1 MTLKALIRHTV
12 VLFVLIFYSFPAL
25 GQHTHSEWKLIWE
38 DDFEQDGKPDAD
50 KWEFSGRGT
59 PDWARYCA
67 DNLETTFIRDGKL
80 YLRGIVNT
88 SENDSVP
95 YQTGCIQTKG
105 KFAFK
110 YGKLEVK
117 ARLSKG
123 KGSWPA
129 IWLMPQDASYGGWPH
144 SGEIDV
150 MEHLNYDSIVYQT
163 LHTNYINVQGQKEN
177 PRYSHTPTFKEDDFN
192 VFGIEWYPDR
202 IDFLLN
208 GEKTFTYPRIEG
220 ADWQQWPFDQEFYI
234 ILDQALGG
242 NWVGAIKDEDL
253 PVEMVV
259 DWVRVYQENPQ

>member
-1 MTLKALIRHTV
+1 MSMKARITGITVLLISSIT
-12 VLFVLIFYSFPAL
+12 SFSVY
-25 GQHTHSEWKLIWE
+25 GQDESPQWHLVWE
-38 DDFEQDGKPDAD
+38 DDFKQDGKPDSD
-50 KWEFSGRGT
+50 NWEFSGRGT

-67 DNLETTFIRDGKL
+67 DSPQTTFVKDGTL
-80 YLRGIVNT
+80 HLRGIVNT
-88 SENDSVP
+88 TENDSVP

-117 ARLSKG
+117 AKLSKG

-129 IWLMPQDASYGGWPH
+129 IWLMPQEATYGGWPH

-163 LHTNYINVQGQKEN
+163 LHSNYINVQGEREHPIHSQTSPIKA
-177 PRYSHTPTFKEDDFN
+177 DDFN
-192 VFGIEWYPDR
+192 VFGMEWYPDR
-202 IDFLLN
+202 IDFFVN
-208 GEKTFTYPRIEG
+208 GEKTLTYPKMDE
-220 ADWQQWPFDQEFYI
+220 ADWQQWPFDQQFYI

-242 NWVGAIKDEDL
+242 SWVGSIKDEDL

-259 DWVRVYQENPQ
+259 DWVRVYQEKS